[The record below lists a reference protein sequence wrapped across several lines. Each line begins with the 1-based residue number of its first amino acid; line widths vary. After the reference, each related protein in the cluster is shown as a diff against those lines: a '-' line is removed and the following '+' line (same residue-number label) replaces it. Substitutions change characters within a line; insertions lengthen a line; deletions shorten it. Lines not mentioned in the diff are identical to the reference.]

1 MSNWI
6 TAAGNIEASTS
17 NLAPAEQDHHQTRA
31 PAYEVGRGGYEV
43 SNGELTHSTGHNHS
57 FKPNDDETTGLLS
70 TVRTEGG
77 SVVVGRTP
85 KGSDVIMYQGMGIS
99 LNVAATMGLV
109 TRNHD
114 GSFSEKLTISDPTA
128 KAKAQMATAE
138 GTDTGTKNDAPQ
150 VTFGEAGD
158 AAMADLMANQMPGN
172 LFKTVDSIL
181 HTGDMDKATIERMA
195 SMAGVEPSE
204 MEAKVAT
211 VWQGAYDAATDFM
224 ADAGIENGEAFQ
236 AFITSDTIRKAN
248 MLEAARNYFV
258 HHNTEGLQAMA
269 DAYLPHMD
277 RYEGARVRELLTAA
291 GKQFSERPGGG
302 LNVIVDGQQVSFEV
316 AVKQKLISFSRG

>member
-6 TAAGNIEASTS
+6 TATGNIEASTS
-17 NLAPAEQDHHQTRA
+17 NLANRDLPSTIKA
-31 PAYEVGRGGYEV
+31 EVGHGGYEI
-43 SNGELTHSTGHNHS
+43 SNGQLTQSSGHTHS
-57 FKPNDDETTGLLS
+57 FKPNDDETAGLLS

-77 SVVVGRTP
+77 SVIVGRSP

-99 LNVAATMGLV
+99 LNVAATLGLV

-114 GSFSEKLTISDPTA
+114 GSFAEKLTISDPTA
-128 KAKAQMATAE
+128 QAKAQMATAK
-138 GTDTGTKNDAPQ
+138 GTDTTTDTGTDKGAAK

-181 HTGDMDKATIERMA
+181 HTGDMDKSTIERMA

-204 MEAKVAT
+204 MAAKVAT
-211 VWQGAYDAATDFM
+211 VWQGAYDAASDYM

-236 AFITSDTIRKAN
+236 AFITSDAIRKSN

-277 RYEGARVRELLTAA
+277 RYEGARVRELLTDA
-291 GKQFSERPGGG
+291 GWRFTDRPGGG
-302 LNVIVDGQQVSFEV
+302 INVIVNGQQVSFEV
-316 AVKQKLISFSRG
+316 AVKQKIITFSRG